1 MSKKVITEINVDLDG
16 VLVNFP
22 KKALEVAGVLPDHK
36 PENKELRRDF
46 WKAIGAHVR
55 AGNKF
60 FEDMEP
66 LDDAFVL
73 WEFLKTLEVPKVICS
88 ATGHLVGASEEK
100 RAWVRAHLGHE
111 TANSARF
118 VRDGH
123 LKAQY
128 ATPTTILID
137 DRPKVLAPFIEAGGI
152 GILHTSAES
161 TIAQLKEIF
170 DGV

>member
-1 MSKKVITEINVDLDG
+1 MSKRTITEINVDLDG

-22 KKALEVAGVLPDHK
+22 KKALEVAGVIPDHA

-46 WKAIGAHVR
+46 WKAIDRHIK

-60 FEDMEP
+60 FEVMEP

-73 WEFLKTLEVPKVICS
+73 WTYLNTLPVPKVICS
-88 ATGHLVGASEEK
+88 ATGHLVGAAVEK
-100 RAWVRAHLGHE
+100 RAWVRKHLGDE
-111 TANSARF
+111 TANAARF

-123 LKAQY
+123 QKAQY
-128 ATPTTILID
+128 ASPTTILID
-137 DRPKVLAPFIEAGGI
+137 DRRKVITPFIEAGGI

-161 TIAQLKEIF
+161 TIAQLKEMF